1 MPFKSEKQR
10 KYLWANEPEI
20 ARDWTET
27 YGSKVKKAD
36 GGISQLVKSGPGRP
50 GYRGSP
56 HDDSKTGSGTS
67 SGGNY
72 GGSKNFSGG
81 NQGNNQGSDRGHSR
95 FKADSGYYGHTG
107 GVNPNE
113 GWQKDVKNIEM
124 ARSVRPYHHLI
135 SDKATQ
141 YLPSFLRKN
150 PNFNSRTK
158 FLKKEGLLK
167 EVRPGMFDTE
177 DESLSWVQNPDI
189 LTSQWGL
196 DRLRELGY
204 VPNSDLHGKEKGG
217 GGDNPYIY
225 PYEMA
230 SAPIEEEEI
239 EVADVGLGSGHFR
252 LPERFRLGAATGG
265 LMDIVDRESII
276 KTPDEEI
283 VTNQMEEIEGQTAG
297 GGDRGWQAQ
306 MLAEE
311 MAYSL
316 YGKEFYDLSNDMQ
329 MEIYGKALHEI
340 DEMLLGMAQGGR
352 VPAAFGGIMD
362 TSTGRR
368 GYFLG
373 SVGKAVS
380 KPFKKAAKAVKKLIS
395 SPIGKLALMY
405 AAGTYLGGT
414 QALGGTGKMTFAQ
427 RLKDPKLLGNL
438 LKPKGWSFPGAAGT
452 GESTAR
458 ELAIMKNAGGT
469 KAPTKSL
476 LSKGLG
482 FLQDHPMEAI
492 VGTSLGAGLLT
503 DKMPVEELD
512 QADDEYDAEKEAFDA
527 YLASLGGSYRV
538 PEQYRLAKGGRVAAQ
553 EGGLMNLGGME
564 KDYRND
570 GGFVPIGGEEKA
582 DDVPARLS
590 RNEFVFTAD
599 AVRSAGGGDIDKGA
613 EVMENVMKNLEQGGT
628 VSEESQGKGG
638 AQDMFEVSERL
649 SEVM

>member
-1 MPFKSEKQR
+1 MPSWDVGKGTTKES
-10 KYLWANEPEI
+10 YDA
-20 ARDWTET
+20 
-27 YGSKVKKAD
+27 
-36 GGISQLVKSGPGRP
+36 GR
-50 GYRGSP
+50 
-56 HDDSKTGSGTS
+56 T
-67 SGGNY
+67 
-72 GGSKNFSGG
+72 GG

-362 TSTGRR
+362 TYTGRR
-368 GYFLG
+368 KYGFG
-373 SVGKAVS
+373 SV
-380 KPFKKAAKAVKKLIS
+380 FKKIASVPKKAIKAVKKLAS
-395 SPIGKLALMY
+395 SPIGKLAMMY

-438 LKPKGWSFPGAAGT
+438 LKPKGWSFPGATTTEAAGA
-452 GESTAR
+452 GASWPGGR
-458 ELAIMKNAGGT
+458 ERFLGKLPV
-469 KAPTKSL
+469 KDKSL

-482 FLQDHPMEAI
+482 FLRDNPMEAI

-527 YLASLGGSYRV
+527 YLASLKGDYRV